1 MSTFTVKQKIN
12 FKLHTGRTG
21 SGVIDSIQPGERGV
35 FYVVKQTDGSTIK
48 VRAAHL
54 TAA

>member
-1 MSTFTVKQKIN
+1 VSTFTVKQKVK
-12 FKLHTGRTG
+12 FKLSTGR
-21 SGVIDSIQPGERGV
+21 SGDGIIDSIQPGARGV

-54 TAA
+54 TPA

>member
-1 MSTFTVKQKIN
+1 VSTFTVKQKVN

-21 SGVIDSIQPGERGV
+21 AGVIDSIQNGERGA
-35 FYVVKQTDGSTIK
+35 FYVVKQSDGSTIK